1 MKEELLKK
9 IVSREESMPDNLIV
23 GTDPATRIGSAVLR
37 KGTGIL
43 KRGTVLAKSS
53 TDSLLV
59 MLGTEPD
66 TTEVE
71 GSATTEMLEAYG
83 ILTDDVDISEDD
95 VPTTIYIGG
104 LFNANRI
111 IVADDYT
118 MTETDK
124 DTLRKYGI
132 EFKAA
137 FTN

>member
-23 GTDPATRIGSAVLR
+23 GTDPATRVGSAVLR

-53 TDSLLV
+53 ADALLV
-59 MLGTEPD
+59 TLGTEAEESE
-66 TTEVE
+66 T
-71 GSATTEMLEAYG
+71 LEAYG
-83 ILTDDVDISEDD
+83 ILTDDVDISADD
-95 VPTTIYIGG
+95 VPATIYIGG

-111 IVADDYT
+111 IVADSYT
-118 MTETDK
+118 MTENDK

-132 EFKAA
+132 EIKAA

>member
-23 GTDPATRIGSAVLR
+23 GTDPATRVGSAVLR

-53 TDSLLV
+53 ADALLV
-59 MLGTEPD
+59 TLGTEAEESE
-66 TTEVE
+66 T
-71 GSATTEMLEAYG
+71 LEAYG
-83 ILTDDVDISEDD
+83 ILTDDVDISADD
-95 VPTTIYIGG
+95 VPATIYIGG

-111 IVADDYT
+111 IVADSYT
-118 MTETDK
+118 MTENDK